1 MSILCFFKV
10 FAANDITSI
19 FIVLPLVFFF
29 NRKNKAFW
37 TGIGQVTIAIA
48 GLLPLLAF
56 LAIPK
61 VEQEQVQE
69 EKEEEVE
76 LCLEKN
82 SGEVMGVEGTSSSAA
97 VLGVTQIA
105 ALGLFF
111 LCKLMMGVAGATYW
125 TLGVAYM
132 VDAISPVA
140 VPAAL
145 GLCYIA
151 GYLGGFF
158 GSLLASAC
166 LSQDKWW
173 LGWPIM
179 SVCQATVAF
188 LLFR

>member
-1 MSILCFFKV
+1 M
-10 FAANDITSI
+10 
-19 FIVLPLVFFF
+19 LPLGFFF
-29 NRKNKAFW
+29 NHKNKAFW
-37 TGIGQVTIAIA
+37 TGIGQLTIAIA
-48 GLLPLLAF
+48 GLLPLLAY
-56 LAIPK
+56 LTIPK
-61 VEQEQVQE
+61 VEQDQMLKEDKQE
-69 EKEEEVE
+69 KEVE
-76 LCLEKN
+76 LCLQEEN
-82 SGEVMGVEGTSSSAA
+82 SGQSLEGTSSEQAA
-97 VLGVTQIA
+97 ILGATQIA

-132 VDAISPVA
+132 VDAISPLA

-166 LSQDKWW
+166 LDQDAWW
-173 LGWPIM
+173 LGWPII

>member
-1 MSILCFFKV
+1 MFFSKV

-19 FIVLPLVFFF
+19 LIVLPLVFFF
-29 NRKNKAFW
+29 NRRNKAFW
-37 TGIGQVTIAIA
+37 TGIGQLTIAIA

-61 VEQEQVQE
+61 VEQEQEVQE
-69 EKEEEVE
+69 EKEEGVE
-76 LCLEKN
+76 LCLENN
-82 SGEVMGVEGTSSSAA
+82 SREIPGEGTSSNAA
-97 VLGVTQIA
+97 VIGITQIA

-132 VDAISPVA
+132 VDAVSPVA

-166 LSQDKWW
+166 LSQDAWW

>member
-1 MSILCFFKV
+1 M
-10 FAANDITSI
+10 
-19 FIVLPLVFFF
+19 IVLPLVFYF

-37 TGIGQVTIAIA
+37 TGIGQLTIAIA

-61 VEQEQVQE
+61 VELELEQKQED
-69 EKEEEVE
+69 KEEVVE
-76 LCLEKN
+76 LCLERN
-82 SGEVMGVEGTSSSAA
+82 SEDGASLNAT

-105 ALGLFF
+105 ALALFF

-166 LSQDKWW
+166 LSQDAWW

-179 SVCQATVAF
+179 SACQAIVAL

>member
-1 MSILCFFKV
+1 M
-10 FAANDITSI
+10 
-19 FIVLPLVFFF
+19 LPIGFFF
-29 NRKNKAFW
+29 NHKNKAFW
-37 TGIGQVTIAIA
+37 TGIGQLTIAIA
-48 GLLPLLAF
+48 GLLPVLAY
-56 LAIPK
+56 LTIPK
-61 VEQEQVQE
+61 VEQELVLKEDKKRKEELCGWQE
-69 EKEEEVE
+69 ENSVH
-76 LCLEKN
+76 LLER
-82 SGEVMGVEGTSSSAA
+82 TSSEQAA
-97 VLGVTQIA
+97 ILGATQIA

-132 VDAISPVA
+132 VDAISPLA

-151 GYLGGFF
+151 GYIGGFF

-166 LSQDKWW
+166 LDQDAWW

-179 SVCQATVAF
+179 SVCHATVAF

>member
-1 MSILCFFKV
+1 M
-10 FAANDITSI
+10 
-19 FIVLPLVFFF
+19 LPLVFFF
-29 NRKNKAFW
+29 NQKNKAFW
-37 TGIGQVTIAIA
+37 TGIGQLTIAIA

-61 VEQEQVQE
+61 VEQDPVRKE
-69 EKEEEVE
+69 EKQEKEVE
-76 LCLEKN
+76 LCLQEEN
-82 SGEVMGVEGTSSSAA
+82 SLQSLEGTSSEQAA
-97 VLGVTQIA
+97 ILGATQIA
-105 ALGLFF
+105 ALSLFF

-132 VDAISPVA
+132 VDAISPLA

-166 LSQDKWW
+166 LGQDAWW

>member
-1 MSILCFFKV
+1 ML
-10 FAANDITSI
+10 
-19 FIVLPLVFFF
+19 
-29 NRKNKAFW
+29 
-37 TGIGQVTIAIA
+37 
-48 GLLPLLAF
+48 
-56 LAIPK
+56 
-61 VEQEQVQE
+61 E
-69 EKEEEVE
+69 EKKEGVE

-82 SGEVMGVEGTSSSAA
+82 SEGAVEDITSNVA
-97 VLGVTQIA
+97 VIGVTQIA

-111 LCKLMMGVAGATYW
+111 LCKLMMGVAGSTYW

-166 LSQDKWW
+166 LSQDMWW
-173 LGWPIM
+173 LGWPVM
-179 SVCQATVAF
+179 SLCQATVAF
-188 LLFR
+188 LLFRSFWHNFNWILLNPNILDVVFLLGRPI

>member
-1 MSILCFFKV
+1 M
-10 FAANDITSI
+10 
-19 FIVLPLVFFF
+19 LPLVFFF
-29 NRKNKAFW
+29 NQKNKAFW
-37 TGIGQVTIAIA
+37 TGIGQLTIAIA

-61 VEQEQVQE
+61 VEQDPVRKEDKQE
-69 EKEEEVE
+69 KEVE
-76 LCLEKN
+76 LCLQEEN
-82 SGEVMGVEGTSSSAA
+82 SGQSSEGTSSEQAA
-97 VLGVTQIA
+97 ILGATQIA

-132 VDAISPVA
+132 VDAISPLA

-166 LSQDKWW
+166 LGQDAWW

>member
-1 MSILCFFKV
+1 MSILCFFFKV

-29 NRKNKAFW
+29 NRRNKAFW
-37 TGIGQVTIAIA
+37 TGIGQLTIAIA

-56 LAIPK
+56 LTIPK

-69 EKEEEVE
+69 EKEEQGVE

-82 SGEVMGVEGTSSSAA
+82 SGEILEGTSSNAA
-97 VLGVTQIA
+97 VIGVTQIA

-132 VDAISPVA
+132 VDAISPLA

-166 LSQDKWW
+166 LSRDAWW